1 MATITNIN
9 NELSFFDTV
18 KTVLCAYQEVALMK
32 MQESRDSVVVSRQ
45 YLEELGYVYFEV
57 KFSYKKE
64 LQKMRSKD
72 KNSSRVM
79 KKAVVLLTPNEKL
92 SGTVTYDV
100 FRAFLDYVR
109 NNGDAEVIIVGN
121 IGQALISRIEN
132 APSYQFFEL
141 LYGETFEED
150 VVNLAYLLKEYDDV
164 VVFHG
169 RFESLVSQRAATM
182 PLSGDAPPEVLRL
195 DAARLHGMR
204 KTNFLFEPRINDIV
218 AFFDSQVKAAL
229 LRQSVHESRL
239 AQFASRAR
247 AMDEALG
254 HVQTQEKILGA
265 KYRHLIRQKKD
276 KSRLGQLSTVI
287 WALS

>member
-1 MATITNIN
+1 MAAITNIN

-18 KTVLCAYQEVALMK
+18 KTVLSAYQEVALMK

-64 LQKMRSKD
+64 LQKVRTND
-72 KNSSRVM
+72 KKPSGVM

-92 SGTVTYDV
+92 SGTVPYDV
-100 FRAFLDYVR
+100 FHAFLDYVR
-109 NNGDAEVIIVGN
+109 NSENAEAIIIGNVG
-121 IGQALISRIEN
+121 QTLISRVEN

-150 VVNLAYLLKEYDDV
+150 IVNLAYLLKEYDDV
-164 VVFHG
+164 VIFHG

-182 PLSGDAPPEVLRL
+182 PLSGEAPPEVLRL
-195 DAARLHGMR
+195 DAAKLDRMR
-204 KTNFLFEPRINDIV
+204 KTNFLFEPGIKDV
-218 AFFDSQVKAAL
+218 VTFFDSQVKAAL

-254 HVQTQEKILGA
+254 HVQAQEKKLST
-265 KYRHLIRQKKD
+265 KHRHLSRQKKD